1 MFFIL
6 SKILHFLISPLIWA
20 IALLLWALLTKS
32 AKRKKTLL
40 IITCSL
46 LYFFANPFI
55 NDEAF
60 RWYEERNPT
69 YDEIAETY
77 DVVVVL
83 GGFTSFDDEN
93 GLEGFHASTDRF
105 LHGLKLYKTGKA
117 KKIMLVGG
125 SGSIANPDEKEG
137 VIMAGFLADIGVP
150 MEDIIIEK
158 ESKNT
163 RENAVNAAKILNNDF
178 VGGKFLL
185 VTSGYHMPRAK
196 RCFQKVGIAVTPFS
210 VDHYAGKRKFIFDH
224 LFLPNP
230 HTIAKWET
238 LFHEWVGFI
247 TYKVLG
253 YV

>member
-6 SKILHFLISPLIWA
+6 SKILHFIISPLIWVFV
-20 IALLLWALLTKS
+20 LLLWSLLTKLP
-32 AKRKKTLL
+32 KRKKKLL
-40 IITCSL
+40 IIACSL

-69 YDEIAETY
+69 YDEISETY
-77 DVVVVL
+77 EVVIVL
-83 GGFTSFDDEN
+83 GGFTSFDEQN

-125 SGSIANPDEKEG
+125 SGSIANSEEKEG
-137 VIMAGFLADIGVP
+137 VIMARFLADIGVP
-150 MEDIIIEK
+150 VEYIIIEK

-163 RENAVNAAKILNNDF
+163 RENAINTAKILNEDF
-178 VGGKFLL
+178 PDGKYLL

-210 VDHYAGKRKFIFDH
+210 VDHVAGKRKFIFDH
-224 LFLPNP
+224 LFLPDTY
-230 HTIAKWET
+230 TITKWET
-238 LFHEWVGFI
+238 LFHEWVGFV

>member
-20 IALLLWALLTKS
+20 IALLLWSLLTKLP
-32 AKRKKTLL
+32 KRKKKLL
-40 IITCSL
+40 IIACSL
-46 LYFFANPFI
+46 LYFFSNAFI
-55 NDEAF
+55 VDEAY

-69 YDEIAETY
+69 YDEITQTY
-77 DVVVVL
+77 DVVIVL
-83 GGFTSFDDEN
+83 GGFTTYDEQSE
-93 GLEGFHASTDRF
+93 LEGFHASTDRF

-125 SGSIANPDEKEG
+125 SGSLSNPEEKEG
-137 VIMAGFLADIGVP
+137 VVMAGFLAKIGVP

-158 ESKNT
+158 EYKNT
-163 RENAVNAAKILNNDF
+163 RENAINTAKILNEDF
-178 VGGKFLL
+178 PDGKYLL

-196 RCFQKVGIAVTPFS
+196 RCFEKVGIAVTPFS
-210 VDHYAGKRKFIFDH
+210 VDHYAGKRKYIFDH
-224 LFLPNP
+224 LFLPDTN
-230 HTIAKWET
+230 TVAKWET
-238 LFHEWVGFI
+238 LFHEWVGFV